1 MVKVS
6 LIQVFKLNNKN
17 IKYLCYCFPFRLK
30 SRCVE
35 GCSSGSSLQSH
46 DEGGFGHEGVYAM
59 TQFNRNSGY
68 GTRTPGS
75 HSIEM
80 SGSGSGVGGSISSR
94 SGGTRG
100 STANVAGKP
109 NSAGLANLAGLLS
122 SSQSPIT
129 SNSSPQASVDSN
141 PTNDTSPTQHRVLVG
156 SLRTVANYL
165 NIILRQSM
173 L

>member
-1 MVKVS
+1 
-6 LIQVFKLNNKN
+6 
-17 IKYLCYCFPFRLK
+17 
-30 SRCVE
+30 
-35 GCSSGSSLQSH
+35 
-46 DEGGFGHEGVYAM
+46 M
-59 TQFNRNSGY
+59 TQFNRHSGY

-75 HSIEM
+75 QSIEM

-109 NSAGLANLAGLLS
+109 SSAGLANLAGLLS

-129 SNSSPQASVDSN
+129 SSPQASVDSN
-141 PTNDTSPTQHRVLVG
+141 PNDNSPLQHRVLV
-156 SLRTVANYL
+156 SFITTMLYVFVICLTVITL
-165 NIILRQSM
+165 FVCILLKTYCVNRFLIHYKCTM

>member
-1 MVKVS
+1 M
-6 LIQVFKLNNKN
+6 
-17 IKYLCYCFPFRLK
+17 FRLK

-59 TQFNRNSGY
+59 TQFNRHSGY

-75 HSIEM
+75 QSIEM

-94 SGGTRG
+94 SGGTTRG

-129 SNSSPQASVDSN
+129 SSPQASVDSN
-141 PTNDTSPTQHRVLVG
+141 PNDNSPFQHRVLVG
-156 SLRTVANYL
+156 SPFLHY
-165 NIILRQSM
+165 S
-173 L
+173 

>member
-1 MVKVS
+1 
-6 LIQVFKLNNKN
+6 
-17 IKYLCYCFPFRLK
+17 
-30 SRCVE
+30 
-35 GCSSGSSLQSH
+35 
-46 DEGGFGHEGVYAM
+46 M
-59 TQFNRNSGY
+59 TQFNRHSGY

-75 HSIEM
+75 QSIEM

-109 NSAGLANLAGLLS
+109 SSAGLANLAGLLS

-129 SNSSPQASVDSN
+129 SSPQASVDSN
-141 PTNDTSPTQHRVLVG
+141 PNDNSPLQHRVLV
-156 SLRTVANYL
+156 SFIAITTVIYL
-165 NIILRQSM
+165 SIYIIFLQLKTFCVYRFLIHYKCTM

>member
-1 MVKVS
+1 M
-6 LIQVFKLNNKN
+6 L
-17 IKYLCYCFPFRLK
+17 YRLK
-30 SRCVE
+30 NRCVE

-59 TQFNRNSGY
+59 TQLNRHSGY

-75 HSIEM
+75 QSIEM

-94 SGGTRG
+94 SGTRG

-109 NSAGLANLAGLLS
+109 SSAGLANLAGLLS

-129 SNSSPQASVDSN
+129 NSPQASADSN
-141 PTNDTSPTQHRVLVG
+141 PNDNSSIQHRVLV
-156 SLRTVANYL
+156 SLLCLHHFTNSVVY
-165 NIILRQSM
+165 
-173 L
+173 

>member
-1 MVKVS
+1 MYFICTIIFFIIS
-6 LIQVFKLNNKN
+6 FSYIS
-17 IKYLCYCFPFRLK
+17 RLK

-46 DEGGFGHEGVYAM
+46 DEGGFGHEGIYAM
-59 TQFNRNSGY
+59 TQFNRHSGY

-75 HSIEM
+75 QSIEM

-100 STANVAGKP
+100 STVNVAGKP
-109 NSAGLANLAGLLS
+109 GSAGLANLAGLLS

-129 SNSSPQASVDSN
+129 NSPQASVDSN
-141 PTNDTSPTQHRVLVG
+141 PNENSPIQRRVLVG
-156 SLRTVANYL
+156 LIQIKLASSY
-165 NIILRQSM
+165 IIFGYD
-173 L
+173 